1 MFSAF
6 HLSACAV
13 VAAEPFNCQKPFLW
27 EGFVT
32 PIHAVLV
39 ALNVLARKGNF
50 GGYQSHS
57 IVKTIIVG
65 GVCNPDSC
73 RKLNG
78 SGCCRLPSC
87 RSGGVF
93 AWVFLQI

>member
-39 ALNVLARKGNF
+39 ALNVSARKGNF
-50 GGYQSHS
+50 GWYQSHS
-57 IVKTIIVG
+57 IVR
-65 GVCNPDSC
+65 NPFC
-73 RKLNG
+73 GRGL
-78 SGCCRLPSC
+78 
-87 RSGGVF
+87 
-93 AWVFLQI
+93 